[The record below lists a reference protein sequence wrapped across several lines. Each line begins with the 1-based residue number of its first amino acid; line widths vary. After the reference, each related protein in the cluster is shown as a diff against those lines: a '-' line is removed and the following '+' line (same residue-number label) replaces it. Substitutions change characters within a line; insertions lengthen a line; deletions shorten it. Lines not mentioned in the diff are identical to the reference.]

1 MKKPLRAALSL
12 ALAVS
17 AHAQSQDAKPV
28 WELGKNP
35 IDPASIQG
43 KVELVDGTV
52 KLDGQ
57 NSFAIPASVLGAQ
70 NDYTIECELKRAPDA
85 KGGIS
90 VFSNADAQNKTGIE
104 CGYSPPA
111 YNTLGISINGH
122 PTIEKGGFLDENFT
136 KVTLVVKDRKLALF
150 RNGLILAMTSEVA
163 PSSLP
168 LTFGKVMKAPTTPYE
183 LRNIRIYD
191 TAFFPTGFDK
201 SAEMMRN
208 FSGDEYML
216 QRVDITN
223 PALPRILVIGDS
235 ISMGYRGFITEHFK
249 SRAYV
254 DYWVPN
260 VMFRL
265 KPSDVRGDDAPLKRA
280 WRGVLSNGPYD
291 VVSWNATTLHQWDPP
306 DRAPEDS
313 YVSNMTE
320 IVSWL
325 KKIAPDTRFIWIR
338 STPVR
343 TTPKEG
349 RPTLINE
356 INERNIRFNKMT
368 DEIMA
373 KYGIPEVDLYG
384 LCETKLDTV
393 PAGSQDSAHWNK
405 DVSREMADLII
416 KEIEK
421 NLSEK
426 QKQGAR
432 K

>member
-1 MKKPLRAALSL
+1 MKKLYLAVLSL
-12 ALAVS
+12 AVAVT

-35 IDPASIQG
+35 IDPEAIKG
-43 KVELVDGTV
+43 KIELVDGVV

-57 NSFAIPASVLGAQ
+57 NAFAIPTKVLGDQ
-70 NDYTIECELKRAPDA
+70 KDYTIELELKRAPDA
-85 KGGIS
+85 KGLIS
-90 VFSNADAQNKTGIE
+90 LFSNADAQNKTGIE
-104 CGYSPPA
+104 CKYHPA
-111 YNTLGISINGH
+111 SNGVGLFINGH
-122 PTIEKGGFLDENFT
+122 PTIEKGAFLEANFT
-136 KVTLVVKDRKLALF
+136 KVTLVVKDRRLALF
-150 RNGLILAMTSEVA
+150 RNGLILAMTGEVA

-168 LTFGKVMKAPTTPYE
+168 LTFGEVLKAPTAPYE

-191 TAFFPTGFDK
+191 AAFFPTGFDK

-208 FSGDEYML
+208 FSGDEYII
-216 QRVDITN
+216 QRVDIVN
-223 PALPRILVIGDS
+223 PALPRILVVGDS

-249 SRAYV
+249 GRAYV

-265 KPSDVRGDDAPLKRA
+265 KPSDVLGEDAPLKRA
-280 WRGVLSNGPYD
+280 WRGVLSNGPYH

-313 YVSNMTE
+313 YPSNMTE
-320 IVSWL
+320 IVTYL
-325 KKIAPDTRFIWIR
+325 KKIAPETRFIWIR

-349 RPTLINE
+349 RPTLINGV
-356 INERNIRFNKMT
+356 NERNIRFNKMT

-373 KYGIPEVDLYG
+373 KHGIPEVDLYG

-421 NLSEK
+421 SLSEK
-426 QKQGAR
+426 QKQSAV